1 MSKWIAEFELEDGD
15 TMPEY
20 MDYMNQMREYE
31 EELTRELACMN
42 GKITS
47 RVYPSVKGE

>member
-1 MSKWIAEFELEDGD
+1 
-15 TMPEY
+15 
-20 MDYMNQMREYE
+20 MDYMNQIRKYE

-47 RVYPSVKGE
+47 RVYQ